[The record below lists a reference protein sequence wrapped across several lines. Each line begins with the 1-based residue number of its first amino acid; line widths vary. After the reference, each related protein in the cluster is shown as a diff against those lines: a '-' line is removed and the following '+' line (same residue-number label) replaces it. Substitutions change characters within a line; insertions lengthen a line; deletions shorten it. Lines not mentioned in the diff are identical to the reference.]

1 MEKILIILLIFGFLL
16 GAMGEDIS
24 LRDFN
29 SEDVEVE
36 DNKIT
41 GNQNIQVNKTG
52 SDDLIKV
59 YKESIS
65 GNATINLSSDKG
77 DIYLLFQE
85 KITGNIKI
93 NVKSNRGDIH
103 LKFKKSISGN
113 PTINLEAPRGIVIFY
128 NGVDT
133 VGNANIS
140 VNAQNVEYKS
150 GEPKAMRC
158 Y

>member
-16 GAMGEDIS
+16 GTMGGDIS

-29 SEDVEVE
+29 PEDVEVE
-36 DNKIT
+36 ENKIT
-41 GNQNIQVNKTG
+41 GNQKIQDNKTG
-52 SDDLIKV
+52 SNDLIKV
-59 YKESIS
+59 YKEEIS

-85 KITGNIKI
+85 KITGNVKI

-103 LKFKKSISGN
+103 LKFEEAILGN
-113 PTINLEAPRGIVIFY
+113 PSINLEAPRGKVIFY
-128 NGVDT
+128 NEVDT
-133 VGNANIS
+133 VGNASIS
-140 VNAQNVEYKS
+140 INAENVEYTS
-150 GEPKAMRC
+150 GKPKAMEN

>member
-16 GAMGEDIS
+16 GTMGEDIN
-24 LRDFN
+24 LRDFDPN
-29 SEDVEVE
+29 DVDVEE
-36 DNKIT
+36 NKIT
-41 GNQNIQVNKTG
+41 GNQNIQDNKTG

-59 YKESIS
+59 YKEAIS

-103 LKFKKSISGN
+103 LKFEETISGN
-113 PTINLEAPRGIVIFY
+113 PAINLEAPRGNVIFY
-128 NGVDT
+128 NDVDT

-150 GEPKAMRC
+150 GEPKAMKS